1 MWLFVPA
8 GVAILCGCGGA
19 SEPRP
24 GAEPP
29 AQRIVSL
36 APHLTELAYSAGAGA
51 KLVGAVEHSNYPSAA
66 RALPRIGD
74 AFRFDF
80 ERIATLEPD
89 LVLAWRTG
97 TPVQAIERLDALGFR
112 TEVVGTARL
121 VDIAAA
127 LRRIGVLAG
136 TEAAAERAAADF
148 ENALASLVERNA
160 GAREV
165 SVFYQI
171 SLEPLFTV
179 NDQHLISE
187 LLRACGGRN
196 VFADAGDLAPVVGIE
211 AVLARDPEVIIAA
224 REGGAEELE
233 FWRRWQDLAA
243 VRGNNLFAV
252 DADLVARAT
261 TRSLAGAGEIC
272 RVLEQ
277 ARRKPAPGA
286 GPSRSA
292 RTPQP
297 PAALIDDPVSRALP
311 GPARDGPARG
321 R

>member
-1 MWLFVPA
+1 MGGLKVLAGTRLGRCLPI
-8 GVAILCGCGGA
+8 GVAMLCGCGGP
-19 SEPRP
+19 SEPRT
-24 GAEPP
+24 GSDPP

-51 KLVGAVEHSNYPSAA
+51 KLVGAVEHSNYPAAA

-80 ERIATLEPD
+80 ERIAALEPD

-97 TPVQAIERLDALGFR
+97 TPMQAIERLGALGFR
-112 TEVVGTARL
+112 TEVVATARL

-136 TEAAAERAAADF
+136 TEAEAELAAAEF
-148 ENALASLVERNA
+148 EHALASLVEQNA

-165 SVFYQI
+165 LVFYQI
-171 SLEPLFTV
+171 SLEPLFTI
-179 NDQHLISE
+179 NDRHLISE
-187 LLRACGGRN
+187 LLQACGGRN

-224 REGGAEELE
+224 REGGADELE
-233 FWRRWQDLAA
+233 FWRRWPDLAA
-243 VRGNNLFAV
+243 VRRDNLFAV

-272 RVLEQ
+272 RALDE
-277 ARRKPAPGA
+277 ARRKPVAVD
-286 GPSRSA
+286 
-292 RTPQP
+292 
-297 PAALIDDPVSRALP
+297 PAA
-311 GPARDGPARG
+311 
-321 R
+321 